1 MILQVGA
8 AIATIDEAFDFEV
21 ELDDEDD
28 RNFWDLDLEM
38 EDMEKSYR
46 GYKRNPRNS
55 RSISKSNARNCV
67 RRCDDRRRGRRDPF
81 GDYCVPD
88 W

>member
-8 AIATIDEAFDFEV
+8 AIATIDEAFNFE
-21 ELDDEDD
+21 EYDDEDD

-38 EDMEKSYR
+38 EDLERSKR
-46 GYKRNPRNS
+46 GYSKNPNNKN
-55 RSISKSNARNCV
+55 SISRQNGENCV
-67 RRCDDRRRGRRDPF
+67 RRCDNRRRGGSRNAR
-81 GDYCVPD
+81 GDYCAPD